1 MSTPIDLSQLPAPNI
16 IEPLNFETILADRK
30 ARLIELTPAEERD
43 AMAELLALESEP
55 LVKLLE
61 ENAYRELLLRQRI
74 NEAARAVM
82 LAYAGGSDLEQI
94 GANYSVQKLE
104 GESDANYRRRIQLSP
119 EGYSTAG
126 PAEGYRFHAL
136 GADPNIKDA
145 SITSPAPGD
154 VMITV
159 LARSGNG
166 TAGPTLLASVLNTVG
181 AEDVR
186 PLTDRVSVQSA
197 TVVAYT
203 VEAQLTIDEGPDAG
217 VVQDAAVDETERLVA
232 ERHALG
238 RDVPLSALY
247 AALHRPGVQAV
258 ELLRPTADIH
268 CDKQQAPFCTGI
280 SVTVTRGDS

>member
-1 MSTPIDLSQLPAPNI
+1 MSSPIDLSQLPAPNI
-16 IEPLNFETILADRK
+16 IEPLDYEALFSERK
-30 ARLIELTPAEERD
+30 ARLVALYPEEEQD
-43 AMAELLALESEP
+43 AITELLGLESEP

-82 LAYAGGSDLEQI
+82 LAYARDADLGQI
-94 GANYSVQKLE
+94 GANYSVARLDNE
-104 GESDANYRRRIQLSP
+104 TDANFRRRIQLSP

-126 PAEGYRFHAL
+126 PTQGYRFHAL
-136 GADPNIKDA
+136 SADPNVKDA
-145 SITSPAPGD
+145 SITSPVPGD
-154 VMITV
+154 VLVTV
-159 LARSGNG
+159 LARTSNG
-166 TAGPTLLASVLNTVG
+166 TAGPTLLASVLSTVN

-186 PLTDRVSVQSA
+186 PLTDHVYVQSA

-203 VEAQLTIDEGPDAG
+203 VEARLTIDEGPDAG

-268 CDKQQAPFCTGI
+268 CDQQHAPFCTGI

>member
-16 IEPLNFETILADRK
+16 IEPLDFETILADRK
-30 ARLIELTPAEERD
+30 ARLIELTPAEERE
-43 AMAELLALESEP
+43 AVTELLALESEP

-94 GANYSVQKLE
+94 GANYSVEKLE
-104 GESDANYRRRIQLSP
+104 GESDASFRRRIQLSP

-136 GADPNIKDA
+136 GADPNVKDA
-145 SITSPAPGD
+145 SITSPAPGE

-166 TAGPTLLASVLNTVG
+166 TAGPTLLTSVLNTVG
-181 AEDVR
+181 ADDVR
-186 PLTDRVSVQSA
+186 PLTDRVNVQSA
-197 TVVAYT
+197 IINAYT
-203 VEAQLTIDEGPDAG
+203 VEARLTIDEGPDAG

-268 CDKQQAPFCTGI
+268 CDKQHAPFCTGI